1 MLASSPYFKAL
12 LGPNYKE
19 ANQNEIVL
27 GEIDGKTLKTIIHFC
42 YSGLVE
48 ITDDAV
54 NDIVAA
60 ASSMELVQ
68 LEQRCSNFWSKN
80 LNVANCVNILKYAD
94 KYNLK
99 DLYCESFQYICEN
112 LVHIP
117 AVDMAKVDENNFN
130 AILAGDKINTD
141 EKNVFNCFVQWV
153 EHDESNRSKSVDL
166 LAKSIRLQYIPV
178 EVSIISSLNMPMSL

>member
-1 MLASSPYFKAL
+1 MLASSPYFSAL

-27 GEIDGKTLKTIIHFC
+27 SEIDGKTLKTILHFC

-48 ITDDAV
+48 ITDDTV

-60 ASSMELVQ
+60 ASGMELEQ
-68 LEQRCSNFWSKN
+68 LEQRCANFWSEN
-80 LNVANCVNILKYAD
+80 LNVANCVNILTCAD

-99 DLYCESFQYICEN
+99 NLWCKSFQYICEN
-112 LVHIP
+112 LVKIP
-117 AVDMAKVDENNFN
+117 AADMAKVDEKNFS

-141 EKNVFNCFVQWV
+141 EKNIFNCFVQWV
-153 EHDESNRSKSVDL
+153 EHDELNRSNSVSL
-166 LAKSIRLQYIPV
+166 LANSIRLQYIPV
-178 EVSIISSLNMPMSL
+178 KVSILY